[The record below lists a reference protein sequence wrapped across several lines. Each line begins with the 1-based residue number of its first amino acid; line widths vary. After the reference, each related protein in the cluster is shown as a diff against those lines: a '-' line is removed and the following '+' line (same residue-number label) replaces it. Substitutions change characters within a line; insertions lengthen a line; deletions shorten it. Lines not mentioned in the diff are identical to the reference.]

1 MASVAD
7 QPKLLCSE
15 STNVQNND
23 RTTNSILSDR
33 LYGEHYPDSFLDVS
47 QPLRTTRYGRMDN
60 NDRYVRQEHK
70 QSNKPNIASGTVNH
84 QPDCDGTDY
93 ASATDCTPTH
103 HTTVC
108 VSHGD
113 SSRGTQTGSTEWRKC
128 PDSGKVCSYID
139 CPAECKGDK
148 PEPSSEAKAKHRW
161 FEPCVIAGPSE

>member
-1 MASVAD
+1 M
-7 QPKLLCSE
+7 E
-15 STNVQNND
+15 SSNVQNDN
-23 RTTNSILSDR
+23 RNSNSILSDR
-33 LYGEHYPDSFLDVS
+33 LYGEHYPDSFIDLPGPV
-47 QPLRTTRYGRMDN
+47 RTTRYGRMDN

-113 SSRGTQTGSTEWRKC
+113 SSRGTQTRDIEYELTTSK
-128 PDSGKVCSYID
+128 PN
-139 CPAECKGDK
+139 DK
-148 PEPSSEAKAKHRW
+148 QLNDFNESANFEPSSEAKAKHRW

>member
-1 MASVAD
+1 M
-7 QPKLLCSE
+7 
-15 STNVQNND
+15 QNDN
-23 RTTNSILSDR
+23 RNSNSILSDR

-47 QPLRTTRYGRMDN
+47 KPLRTTRYGRMDN

-70 QSNKPNIASGTVNH
+70 QPDKPNIASGTVNY
-84 QPDCDGTDY
+84 QTDCDGTDY

-113 SSRGTQTGSTEWRKC
+113 SSRGTQTGSSETGCSQTRDIEYELTTNK
-128 PDSGKVCSYID
+128 PNDKQLNDFNESANFEPTPKV
-139 CPAECKGDK
+139 
-148 PEPSSEAKAKHRW
+148 KAKHRW

>member
-1 MASVAD
+1 M
-7 QPKLLCSE
+7 E
-15 STNVQNND
+15 SSNVQNDN
-23 RTTNSILSDR
+23 RNSNSILSDR
-33 LYGEHYPDSFLDVS
+33 LYGEHYPDSFIDLPG
-47 QPLRTTRYGRMDN
+47 PLRTTRYGRMDN

-113 SSRGTQTGSTEWRKC
+113 SSRGTQTRDIEYELTTSKPNDQQLNDFNESANFEPTPKA
-128 PDSGKVCSYID
+128 KV
-139 CPAECKGDK
+139 
-148 PEPSSEAKAKHRW
+148 KHRW